1 MNKRFVELF
10 KAKFLEGLKAKTS
23 WGRNEVIDL
32 FLRSLADS
40 AVEVLD

>member
-1 MNKRFVELF
+1 MNKKFVELL
-10 KAKFLEGLKAKTS
+10 KTKFLDGLKTKTS

-32 FLRSLADS
+32 FLRALADS